1 MIYIQ
6 LSIIALPSYSS
17 MNHFLCFR
25 SILGIS
31 KTVNSQILTNI
42 ALPLHWDL
50 AHLTLNML
58 IFGGLHYYSES
69 FIFIYIWSDFLSNIL
84 LWIICNMATK
94 TNLKHAGD
102 DFKQWSKYQTNLSQW
117 YLQWKKVHHSR
128 RHVTHMHIPF
138 WFSFIYPETPI
149 VALCWSHDL
158 DKTKS

>member
-117 YLQWKKVHHSR
+117 YLQWKKCTIQEDMSLTCVSLFGFLSYIQKLLLWLYAG
-128 RHVTHMHIPF
+128 VMI
-138 WFSFIYPETPI
+138 
-149 VALCWSHDL
+149 
-158 DKTKS
+158 

>member
-50 AHLTLNML
+50 AHLILNML

-69 FIFIYIWSDFLSNIL
+69 FIFISIWSDFLSNIL

-117 YLQWKKVHHSR
+117 YLQWKKCTIQEDMSLACVSLFGFLSYIQKLLLWLYAG
-128 RHVTHMHIPF
+128 VMI
-138 WFSFIYPETPI
+138 
-149 VALCWSHDL
+149 
-158 DKTKS
+158 